1 MKINSRFLLWIPASL
16 RQNSTKS
23 SMSARIRN
31 SHLRLLVVGLAL
43 LVPNAGQAEEAVGTF
58 LKQHCASCHNPEKR
72 KGKLD
77 LLPIVRNSGSA
88 EISLLKQIGE
98 VVRQNEMPPEDE
110 TQPSASERSKF
121 LDQLQRLLTKRE
133 TAHQTKASSPGFGN
147 LVDHKLLFTEPEVR
161 KAATPARLWR
171 MSPHIFMQ
179 HANSMSRSPLLRAK
193 KNQGGD
199 GLHPAF
205 AYMTPPHTFRDHA
218 DAHAFEEATTE
229 LLFDICWQIAELQT
243 TRPNQHLSIRQF
255 SAKKKP
261 TKAEWK
267 KLIRVQFSFALK
279 REPTGTEVNMLISL
293 GEKTRK
299 QASTRE
305 ALQTVLAAILLKP
318 DAVYRFELGRGEAD
332 EFGRIQLTPYES
344 MMAIAFA
351 LTDKHPDR
359 ELQAAVGKDRLTNL
373 ASIETQVVRL
383 LNSSAA
389 KDRMR
394 RFLQEYFEYPRA
406 KEIFKDARSAGL
418 IFANN
423 RIDDA
428 DRFVERILADDRE
441 VLRRLLT
448 DDRFHVLANGIPEHP
463 VLEARARKYYLADYG
478 FPSEWD
484 WKGEQPIKAPGGK
497 RSGMLTHP
505 AWLLAFSDNEKN
517 QAIQRGRWVYTKL
530 LGGSVPDT
538 PVGVDAEFPTD
549 PHLTLR
555 EKMKVT
561 REEYCWTCHQRM
573 DPLGLPLEQFDDFG
587 RHRTEELKQPVDTSG
602 KIAIGDAQLDGP
614 VKDPFEMMRRLAH
627 STRVEQVFVRH
638 AFRYFLG
645 RNENLDDAPTLIDA
659 HRAYRE
665 NDGSMK
671 AMVASLLTS
680 DSFLNRRLSAKPAQP

>member
-1 MKINSRFLLWIPASL
+1 MSTRNLICRLLQLVLGLASL
-16 RQNSTKS
+16 AP
-23 SMSARIRN
+23 SAGRAN
-31 SHLRLLVVGLAL
+31 EVLG
-43 LVPNAGQAEEAVGTF
+43 GF
-58 LKQHCASCHNPEKR
+58 LKQHCASCHNAEKR

-77 LLPIVRNSGSA
+77 LLLVVRNSEGVD
-88 EISLLKQIGE
+88 IGLLRQIIE
-98 VVRQNEMPPEDE
+98 VVRENEMPPKDE
-110 TQPSASERSKF
+110 TQPSDSERSTF
-121 LDQLQRLLTKRE
+121 LEQLTTQLVKGE
-133 TAHQTKASSPGFGN
+133 AAHRAKASSPGLGN
-147 LVDHKLLFTEPEVR
+147 LVDHASLFTEPAVR

-179 HANSMSRSPLLRAK
+179 HANSMSRSPLLRPK

-205 AYMTPPHTFRDHA
+205 AYMTPPHAFRDHA
-218 DAHAFEEATTE
+218 AAHAFEEATTE
-229 LLFDICWQIAELQT
+229 LLFNVCWQIAELQT

-255 SAKKKP
+255 GTKRKP

-267 KLIRVQFSFALK
+267 KVIRVQFGFALN
-279 REPTGTEVNMLISL
+279 RMPDDTEMAMLVGL

-299 QASTRE
+299 QATTRE

-318 DAVYRFELGRGEAD
+318 EAVYRFELGRGEPD
-332 EFGRIQLTPYES
+332 EFGRVQLTPHEL

-359 ELQAAVGKDRLTNL
+359 ELQTAAGAGDLSDVTRVRKH
-373 ASIETQVVRL
+373 VVRL
-383 LNSSAA
+383 LESPAA
-389 KDRMR
+389 SDRMV

-428 DRFVERILADDRE
+428 DQFVQRILTDDQE
-441 VLRRLLT
+441 VLRRLLI
-448 DDRFHVLANGIPEHP
+448 DDHFHVLANGIPDHP
-463 VLEARARKYYLADYG
+463 VLEARARKYYLADFG
-478 FPSEWD
+478 FPSAWD
-484 WKGEQPIKAPGGK
+484 WTGKQPVKAPSGK

-517 QAIQRGRWVYTKL
+517 QAIQRGRWIYTKL

-538 PVGVDAEFPTD
+538 PIGVDAQFPTD

-561 REEYCWTCHQRM
+561 RKEYCWTCHRRM

-587 RHRTEELKQPVDTSG
+587 RYRTEELKQPVETSG
-602 KIAIGDAQLDGP
+602 KIAIGDPQLDGP
-614 VKDPFEMMRRLAH
+614 VQDPFEMLQRLAN

-645 RNENLDDAPTLIDA
+645 RNENPDDAPTLIDA
-659 HRAYRE
+659 HDTYRK
-665 NDGSMK
+665 NGGSMK
-671 AMVASLLTS
+671 ALVESLLTS
-680 DSFLNRRLSAKPAQP
+680 DSFLYRRVPAKSAQP